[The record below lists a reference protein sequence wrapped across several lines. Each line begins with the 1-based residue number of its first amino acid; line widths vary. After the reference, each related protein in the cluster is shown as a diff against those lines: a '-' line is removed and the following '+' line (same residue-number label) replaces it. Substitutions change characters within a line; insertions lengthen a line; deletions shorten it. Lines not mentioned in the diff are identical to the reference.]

1 MNNDVK
7 IVIDAGHGGS
17 DPGASGNGI
26 LEKDYALKIAEYL
39 NNRFK
44 ELGVSSVLVRST
56 DETLTPNERV
66 NRILSFYGNRP
77 DVLVISNHLNAG
89 GGEGAEVIYALRNN
103 DTLSKLIL
111 QNLGEEGQLI
121 RKAYQRR
128 LPSDNTKDYYFMHR
142 NTGLTEPII
151 VEYGFVDNTRDAQKI
166 KDNYQKYAEAVVKA
180 VATYKGIPYDK
191 SSKSDTYTVQRGDT
205 LWSIAK
211 RFNTNV
217 NDLKSAN
224 NLTSNSLYVGQTLK
238 VPGYY
243 TAEDTNITYVVKKGD
258 TLYSISRI
266 YGIPIDTL
274 RRYNNL
280 TSDFLSVG
288 QEISIPSSE
297 TIITPSEDEI
307 INEPNTYVV
316 QRGDTLFSISRKF
329 GIPVNDIKVQNNLTS
344 DILSVGQILSIPT
357 GSTNVNDIIIYR
369 VKPGDSLYALSK
381 LYKTTVDDIKQL
393 NNLTSDILKVNQELQ
408 IKKNTNM

>member
-111 QNLGEEGQLI
+111 NNLGEEGQLI

-151 VEYGFVDNTRDAQKI
+151 VEYGFVDNAKDAQKI

-205 LWSIAK
+205 LWNISK
-211 RFNTNV
+211 KFNTSV
-217 NDLKSAN
+217 NDLKKVN
-224 NLTSNSLYVGQTLK
+224 NLNSNALYVGQTLK

-266 YGIPIDTL
+266 YGVPIDTL
-274 RRYNNL
+274 RKINNL
-280 TSDFLSVG
+280 NSDFLTVG

-329 GIPVNDIKVQNNLTS
+329 GIPVNDIKIQNNLTS
-344 DILSVGQILSIPT
+344 DILRVGQVISIPT
-357 GSTNVNDIIIYR
+357 GSTNVNDIIIYT

-408 IKKNTNM
+408 IKQNTNM

>member
-26 LEKDYALKIAEYL
+26 LEKEYALKIAEYL

-44 ELGVSSVLVRST
+44 ELGVSSVLVRTT

-111 QNLGEEGQLI
+111 DNLGEEGQLI

-128 LPSDNTKDYYFMHR
+128 LPSDSSKDYYFMHR

-151 VEYGFVDNTRDAQKI
+151 VEYGFVDNAKDAKKI
-166 KDNYQKYAEAVVKA
+166 KDNWQKYAEAVVKA
-180 VATYKGIPYDK
+180 VSTYKNIPYDK

-211 RFNTNV
+211 KFNTNV
-217 NDLKSAN
+217 NDLKKAN
-224 NLTSNSLYVGQTLK
+224 NLVNNTLYIGQNLI
-238 VPGYY
+238 VPDYY
-243 TAEDTNITYVVKKGD
+243 TAEDTNITYIVKRGD

-266 YGIPIDTL
+266 YNVSVEDL
-274 RRYNNL
+274 RRINNL
-280 TSDFLSVG
+280 TSDILSIG
-288 QEISIPSSE
+288 QEIKIPSGE
-297 TIITPSEDEI
+297 TIVTPSEDEI

-316 QRGDTLFSISRKF
+316 QRGDTLYAISRRF
-329 GIPVNDIKVQNNLTS
+329 NIPVNEIKIQNNLTS
-344 DILSVGQILSIPT
+344 DVLSVGQVLLLPT
-357 GSTNVNDIIIYR
+357 SNMNVNDIIVYK
-369 VKPGDSLYALSK
+369 VKKGDSLYALAK
-381 LYKTTVDDIKQL
+381 EYNTTIDDIKQL
-393 NNLTSDILKVNQELQ
+393 NNLQSDVLQINQELQ
-408 IKKNTNM
+408 IKQNTK

>member
-26 LEKDYALKIAEYL
+26 LEKDYALRIAEYL

-128 LPSDNTKDYYFMHR
+128 LPSDNTKDYYFIHR

-151 VEYGFVDNTRDAQKI
+151 VEYGF
-166 KDNYQKYAEAVVKA
+166 
-180 VATYKGIPYDK
+180 
-191 SSKSDTYTVQRGDT
+191 
-205 LWSIAK
+205 
-211 RFNTNV
+211 
-217 NDLKSAN
+217 
-224 NLTSNSLYVGQTLK
+224 
-238 VPGYY
+238 
-243 TAEDTNITYVVKKGD
+243 
-258 TLYSISRI
+258 
-266 YGIPIDTL
+266 
-274 RRYNNL
+274 
-280 TSDFLSVG
+280 
-288 QEISIPSSE
+288 
-297 TIITPSEDEI
+297 
-307 INEPNTYVV
+307 
-316 QRGDTLFSISRKF
+316 
-329 GIPVNDIKVQNNLTS
+329 
-344 DILSVGQILSIPT
+344 
-357 GSTNVNDIIIYR
+357 
-369 VKPGDSLYALSK
+369 
-381 LYKTTVDDIKQL
+381 
-393 NNLTSDILKVNQELQ
+393 
-408 IKKNTNM
+408 

>member
-1 MNNDVK
+1 MNNDIK

-26 LEKDYALKIAEYL
+26 LEKDYALRIAEYL

-44 ELGVSSVLVRST
+44 ELGVSSVLVRTT

-142 NTGLTEPII
+142 NTGQTEPII
-151 VEYGFVDNTRDAQKI
+151 VEYGFVDNVRDANKI
-166 KDNYQKYAEAVVKA
+166 KNNWQNYAEAVVKA
-180 VATYKGIPYDK
+180 VTTYKGIPYDK
-191 SSKSDTYTVQRGDT
+191 SSQSDSYTVQRGDT
-205 LWSIAK
+205 LWSISK
-211 RFNTNV
+211 KFNTNV
-217 NDLKSAN
+217 NDLKKAN
-224 NLTSNSLYVGQTLK
+224 NLNSNALYVGQTLK

-243 TAEDTNITYVVKKGD
+243 TAEDTNITYVVKRGD
-258 TLYSISRI
+258 TLYSISRQ
-266 YGIPIDTL
+266 YGVSVDEL
-274 RRYNNL
+274 RRINNL
-280 TSDFLSVG
+280 TSDVLSIG

-297 TIITPSEDEI
+297 SVITPSEDEI
-307 INEPNTYVV
+307 INEPNTYIV

-329 GIPVNDIKVQNNLTS
+329 NIPVNDIKVQNNLTN
-344 DILSVGQILSIPT
+344 DILSVGQVLSIPT
-357 GSTNVNDIIIYR
+357 GSSSVNDIVIYT
-369 VKPGDSLYALSK
+369 VKPGDSLYVLARE
-381 LYKTTVDDIKQL
+381 YNTTIEDIKQL
-393 NNLTSDILKVNQELQ
+393 NNLTSDILRVNQELQ
-408 IKKNTNM
+408 IKQNTNM

>member
-44 ELGVSSVLVRST
+44 ELGVSSVLVRTT

-89 GGEGAEVIYALRNN
+89 GAEGVEVIYALRNN

-111 QNLGEEGQLI
+111 NNLGEEGQLI

-151 VEYGFVDNTRDAQKI
+151 VEYGFVDNAKDAQKI

-191 SSKSDTYTVQRGDT
+191 SSQSDTYTVQRGDT
-205 LWSIAK
+205 LWSISK
-211 RFNTNV
+211 KFNTSV
-217 NDLKSAN
+217 NDLKKVN
-224 NLTSNSLYVGQTLK
+224 NLNSNALYVGQTLK

-266 YGIPIDTL
+266 YGVPIDTL

-280 TSDFLSVG
+280 NSDFLTVG

-307 INEPNTYVV
+307 INEPNTYIV

-329 GIPVNDIKVQNNLTS
+329 GIPVNDIKVQNNLTN
-344 DILSVGQILSIPT
+344 DILRVGQVLSIPT
-357 GSTNVNDIIIYR
+357 GSTNVNDIIIYT

-381 LYKTTVDDIKQL
+381 LYNTTVDDIK
-393 NNLTSDILKVNQELQ
+393 
-408 IKKNTNM
+408 

>member
-1 MNNDVK
+1 MNSDVK

-26 LEKDYALKIAEYL
+26 IEKEYALKIAEYL

-66 NRILSFYGNRP
+66 NRILSAYGNRP

-111 QNLGEEGQLI
+111 DNLKEEGQSI

-128 LPSDNTKDYYFMHR
+128 LPSDNNKDYYFIHR

-151 VEYGFVDNTRDAQKI
+151 IEYGFVDNINDSKKI
-166 KDNYQKYAEAVVKA
+166 KDNYMKYAEAVVKA
-180 VATYKGIPYDK
+180 VSTYKNIPYDK
-191 SSKSDTYTVQRGDT
+191 SSKSDTYTVLKGDT

-211 RFNTNV
+211 KFNTTVDN
-217 NDLKSAN
+217 LKKAN
-224 NLTSNSLYVGQTLK
+224 KLNGNMLYIGQNLI
-238 VPGYY
+238 VPEYF
-243 TAEDTNITYVVKKGD
+243 TTEDTNITYIVKKGD
-258 TLYSISRI
+258 TLYSIATL
-266 YGIPIDTL
+266 YGVSINDL
-274 RRYNNL
+274 KNSNNL
-280 TSDFLSVG
+280 SSDILSIG
-288 QEISIPSSE
+288 QEIKIPSGES
-297 TIITPSEDEI
+297 IITPSEDDI
-307 INEPNTYVV
+307 INEDNTYIV
-316 QRGDTLFSISRKF
+316 QRGDTLYSISRKF
-329 GIPVNDIKVQNNLTS
+329 NIPINDIKINNNLTS
-344 DILSVGQILSIPT
+344 DILKVGEVLKIPT
-357 GSTNVNDIIIYR
+357 SNISINDIEIYK
-369 VKPGDSLYALSK
+369 VKPGDSLYSLSK
-381 LYKTTVDDIKQL
+381 LYNTTIEDIKQL
-393 NNLTSDILKVNQELQ
+393 NNLTSDILKIGQELQ